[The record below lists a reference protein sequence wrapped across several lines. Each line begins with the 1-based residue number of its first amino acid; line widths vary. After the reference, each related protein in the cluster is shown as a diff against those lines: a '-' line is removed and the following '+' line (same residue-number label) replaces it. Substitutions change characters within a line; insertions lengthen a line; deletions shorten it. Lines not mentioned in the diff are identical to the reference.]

1 MAGNRVFYILL
12 LFAAAGIYIFT
23 NTYYTLMLLGLVVL
37 MPLISLALMLVS
49 AKGISISAEVPASC
63 EKQNA
68 VFRYSIK
75 NSSRLPAAMITFEVK
90 LENQLTG
97 AVRRRKVSAAA
108 GGRKSVSADLKLTGA
123 RAGLII
129 VETRKIRIH
138 DALGLFT
145 VRKKD
150 LPLQECVVYPEFRDV
165 LVSMERPIETMGDSR
180 RYAPEKPGSDV
191 SELFAVREYVPGD
204 EVRKIHWKLSSKL
217 DRTILREFSLPLNF
231 SVILMLDMTRGDEE
245 ITDAQLELFFS
256 LSRGMLEQGI
266 DHNMAWFNAGEGMFH
281 ICEITGFE
289 EFELAAAGMLQCY
302 AGDKPDA
309 ALGYY
314 MESQYRNPRTTLVYL
329 TSCPDEGTIA
339 EISVSQPVRT
349 IHVCHSADGKAED
362 SGIMQVTAEEIRNG
376 MPEIIV

>member
-12 LFAAAGIYIFT
+12 LAAAAGIYIFT
-23 NTYYTLMLLGLVVL
+23 NTYYTLMLLALTVVL
-37 MPLISLALMLVS
+37 PLISLALMLLSRRGVTVS
-49 AKGISISAEVPASC
+49 ADVPGSC
-63 EKQNA
+63 EKKNA
-68 VFRYSIK
+68 SFRYSIN
-75 NSSRLPAAMITFEVK
+75 NSSRFPAARITFEVK

-108 GGRKSVSADLKLTGA
+108 GGRQSVSADLRLTGA
-123 RAGLII
+123 RAGL
-129 VETRKIRIH
+129 VTVDTQKIRIY

-145 VRKKD
+145 TGKKD
-150 LPLQECVVYPEFRDV
+150 LPSQECIVYPEFRDV
-165 LVSMERPIETMGDSR
+165 LVSMERPVETMGDSR
-180 RYAPEKPGSDV
+180 RFAPEKPGSDV

-231 SVILMLDMTRGDEE
+231 SVILMIDMIRGDEE
-245 ITDAQLELFFS
+245 ITDAQLELLFS

-266 DHNMAWFNAGEGMFH
+266 DHNMAWFDAGEGMFH

-289 EFELAAAGMLQCY
+289 EFELAAAQMLQCY
-302 AGDKPDA
+302 AGDRPDA